1 LGYSPRAPTLP
12 GSQQKENIRTPT
24 PKLSCANFTTVEEI
38 PVGEEDFASTYYLRE
53 HPIIILFNSRT
64 SHDFMSL
71 AFSQKTNLSLE
82 KMEVP
87 YLILTPG
94 GRLVADRMVRKI
106 PLELAGQVFPTS
118 LLILKGQGIDIILG
132 MRWMKMH
139 KALLDISAY
148 LVHLDSP
155 ASGKVTLHLPV
166 VPHLQASVH
175 ATIAQ
180 SLEEI
185 LIIWQYLDVF
195 PDELPGMTPDRA
207 IEFKIELQ
215 PSMAPISKRS
225 YLMPPNEMTELK
237 IQLQELLDKGYIWPS
252 SSPWGCPALFVKKKD
267 KTLHLCIDYR
277 PLNVVTIKNWYPLP
291 CIDLLFDQLVGA
303 KVFSKID
310 IRSGYNQIKICE
322 EDIPKTAFSTRVFM
336 NIWSC
341 LSD

>member
-1 LGYSPRAPTLP
+1 
-12 GSQQKENIRTPT
+12 
-24 PKLSCANFTTVEEI
+24 
-38 PVGEEDFASTYYLRE
+38 
-53 HPIIILFNSRT
+53 
-64 SHDFMSL
+64 
-71 AFSQKTNLSLE
+71 
-82 KMEVP
+82 
-87 YLILTPG
+87 
-94 GRLVADRMVRKI
+94 MVHKI
-106 PLELAGQVFPTS
+106 PLELAGQVFLTS

-139 KALLDISAY
+139 KALLDISTH
-148 LVHLDSP
+148 LVHLDSL

-252 SSPWGCPALFVKKKD
+252 SSPWGCPTLFVKKKD

-310 IRSGYNQIKICE
+310 IRLGYNQIKICE
-322 EDIPKTAFSTRVFM
+322 EDIP
-336 NIWSC
+336 
-341 LSD
+341 